1 MSRRWPG
8 EAKRPD
14 TPAGEH
20 GEVQTRH
27 IDGLTIR
34 LLQNSDTATVSALFE
49 RLGPRSRERRFCGAK
64 PRLSAD
70 ELRLLARVDA
80 EHHVLVGYLGHDPE
94 PVGIARIVREG
105 TRAEVAFAV
114 ADDYQGRGI
123 GTILLRELAAD
134 ARAAGVTELVATV
147 CGDNPRAV
155 SLLARVAKSL
165 QSSWRGGE
173 QELVARLEGRT
184 G

>member
-1 MSRRWPG
+1 MH
-8 EAKRPD
+8 A
-14 TPAGEH
+14 
-20 GEVQTRH
+20 RH

-34 LLQNSDTATVSALFE
+34 PLRNGDTATVQALFE

-80 EHHVLVGYLGHDPE
+80 EHHVLVGYLGDDPE

-105 TRAEVAFAV
+105 KMAEIAFEVA
-114 ADDYQGRGI
+114 DEYQGRGI
-123 GTILLRELAAD
+123 GTTLTRELAAD

-147 CGDNPRAV
+147 CGDNEPAV
-155 SLLARVAKSL
+155 SLLARVAESL
-165 QSSWRGGE
+165 SVRWLGRE
-173 QELVARLEGRT
+173 RELVARLP
-184 G
+184 